1 MIMIKFFWRK
11 SIIPPCKVIYSCWLI
26 ACHVSL
32 NLQPQLYLHVWL
44 LDERWDRGYWFWRSI
59 YSQSRKA
66 VEIAIPLLEILI
78 PGPRGRESSVLSSCF
93 PSPPCRAHSLQ
104 LFTSKLS
111 ESQMSNDMKL
121 HNYAWVSSQ
130 GTTLIRDG
138 SLKWWA
144 NTCWFS
150 VFAPLSL
157 ARRSCFHCPLG
168 MSVSNPL
175 WHWVPHIW
183 MHRRKSGGA
192 WPGQN
197 ALQSLPCK
205 SSEPLCQAWECFK
218 SASLASLTREMQ
230 HINVIKPKLAVEGSF
245 EVR

>member
-1 MIMIKFFWRK
+1 MK

-26 ACHVSL
+26 ACHVCL

-66 VEIAIPLLEILI
+66 VETAIPLLEILT
-78 PGPRGRESSVLSSCF
+78 PGPRGRESSVLPSCF

-130 GTTLIRDG
+130 GTTLIRYG

-157 ARRSCFHCPLG
+157 ARRSCFHCPLC
-168 MSVSNPL
+168 MSVIL
-175 WHWVPHIW
+175 
-183 MHRRKSGGA
+183 SGIGSPVSGCTEGSLVG
-192 WPGQN
+192 PGQGKMPFRACLVKAASPSVELGN
-197 ALQSLPCK
+197 ALKVHHWQA
-205 SSEPLCQAWECFK
+205 PLEKC
-218 SASLASLTREMQ
+218 S
-230 HINVIKPKLAVEGSF
+230 I
-245 EVR
+245 

>member
-1 MIMIKFFWRK
+1 MAVSCDYRGLWQKSNIQLAWEKWLWLNFFWMK

-26 ACHVSL
+26 ACHVCL

-59 YSQSRKA
+59 YSQSGKA
-66 VEIAIPLLEILI
+66 VETAIPLLEILT
-78 PGPRGRESSVLSSCF
+78 PGPRGRESSVLPSCF
-93 PSPPCRAHSLQ
+93 PSPPCKAHSLQ

-144 NTCWFS
+144 NTLIFS
-150 VFAPLSL
+150 ICTVIACSEVLF
-157 ARRSCFHCPLG
+157 
-168 MSVSNPL
+168 
-175 WHWVPHIW
+175 
-183 MHRRKSGGA
+183 
-192 WPGQN
+192 
-197 ALQSLPCK
+197 SLPTLYVSK
-205 SSEPLCQAWECFK
+205 
-218 SASLASLTREMQ
+218 
-230 HINVIKPKLAVEGSF
+230 
-245 EVR
+245 